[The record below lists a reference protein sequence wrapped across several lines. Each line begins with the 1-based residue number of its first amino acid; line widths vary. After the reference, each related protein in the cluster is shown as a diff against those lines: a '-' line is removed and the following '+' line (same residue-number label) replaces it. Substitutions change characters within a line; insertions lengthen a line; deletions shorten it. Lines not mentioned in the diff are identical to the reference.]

1 MGKAEVVWCEVK
13 AVFMVGNTPS
23 LTSLHMYAASSL
35 VEDIRD
41 RLLLTSTNTLT
52 SNMWF
57 VCGLS

>member
-1 MGKAEVVWCEVK
+1 MVWCEVK